1 MRVRAAILAGLLT
14 CVVFSLAHAQ
24 QRSQAPADKALSKK
38 IFNAIVKAGVDL
50 RTNSLRVIVTADH
63 TVYLKG
69 LISDANE
76 VQLAV
81 KVAQDNAPSGYTVVN
96 KISGSF
102 FDDPN
107 HDTGGAQ
114 DK

>member
-1 MRVRAAILAGLLT
+1 MRALILAG
-14 CVVFSLAHAQ
+14 VVALAGFSMAQAQ

-38 IFNAIVKAGVDL
+38 IFNAIVQAGLDL

-107 HDTGGAQ
+107 HNTGGAQ